1 MKRNVFVSAMM
12 ALAAVCVANADAAN
26 PPYVLTANSDGTF
39 TMSGDDY
46 VDKIPMTEVSPGMYE
61 VKDVDIE
68 YGFVFLGESSS
79 SSSVYS
85 LYSLPEWAAT
95 PAMISWYNPL
105 SITMGDNSLIDVTP
119 GKYDVVFLDRDQSG
133 MGYHLFKLISKDN
146 VGAAEYPKSMYMVSS
161 QTSSVEVPGN
171 AGVYESD
178 VTLPSSFRVSY
189 EPRYDMSMF
198 IFGPASASANLL
210 SNDVPLSLAYTQNTT
225 VNLGYNQ
232 DATSGSV
239 LAPGMMCHVKIDITG
254 TEPSI
259 RVTIPGTSAISGIES
274 DNDGVNVSVSE
285 GVVSVAG
292 AEGVRKGLYNVSG
305 VQVYEG
311 VADEF
316 GPYARGLYL
325 LRVGDTVRKVMVR

>member
-1 MKRNVFVSAMM
+1 MKHDIFVPVIISIAVVCGMNV
-12 ALAAVCVANADAAN
+12 NAAN

-46 VDKIPMTEVSPGMYE
+46 LDKIPMTETGTGMYE
-61 VKDVDIE
+61 AKDVDIE

-85 LYSLPEWAAT
+85 LYSMPEWAVT
-95 PAMISWYNPL
+95 PAIVSWYNPL
-105 SITMGDNSLIDVTP
+105 SITMDSNGLIDGAP
-119 GKYDVVFLDRDQSG
+119 GKYDVVFLDRKQSG
-133 MGYHLFKLISKDN
+133 MGYHVFKLIPSEN
-146 VGAAEYPKSMYMVSS
+146 VGAVEYPKSMFLVSS
-161 QTSSVEVPGN
+161 QTANVEVPGS

-198 IFGPASASANLL
+198 IFGPASASANML
-210 SNDVPLSLAYTQNTT
+210 SNDVPLSLAYTENST
-225 VNLGYNQ
+225 VNLGYSQ
-232 DATSGSV
+232 DATSGNV

-274 DNDGVNVSVSE
+274 DNDGVNVSVNG
-285 GVVSVAG
+285 GVVNVSG

-305 VQVYEG
+305 VPVYEG

-316 GPYARGLYL
+316 GPYARGLYM

>member
-12 ALAAVCVANADAAN
+12 AFAAVCGGNVNAAN

-46 VDKIPMTEVSPGMYE
+46 VDKIAMTEVSPGMYE

-68 YGFVFLGESSS
+68 YGFAFLGESSS

-85 LYSLPEWAAT
+85 LYSLPEWAVA
-95 PAMISWYNPL
+95 PAIISWYNPL
-105 SITMGDNSLIDVTP
+105 SISMGANSLIDVTP
-119 GKYDVVFLDRDQSG
+119 GKYDVVFLDRNQSG
-133 MGYHLFKLISKDN
+133 MGYHMFKLIPMDH
-146 VGAAEYPKSMYMVSS
+146 VGAAEYPRSMFLVSN
-161 QTSSVEVPGN
+161 QTANVEVPGN

-189 EPRYDMSMF
+189 EPRYDMAMF

-210 SNDVPLSLAYTQNTT
+210 SNNVPLSLAYTENST
-225 VNLGYNQ
+225 VNLGYSQ
-232 DATSGSV
+232 DATSGNV

-259 RVTIPGTSAISGIES
+259 SVTIPGTSAISGIES
-274 DNDGVNVSVSE
+274 DNGGVSVLVNG
-285 GVVSVAG
+285 GVVSVSG
-292 AEGVRKGLYNVSG
+292 AEGMRKGLYNVSG
-305 VQVYEG
+305 VPVYEG
-311 VADEF
+311 IADEF
-316 GPYARGLYL
+316 GPYARGLYM